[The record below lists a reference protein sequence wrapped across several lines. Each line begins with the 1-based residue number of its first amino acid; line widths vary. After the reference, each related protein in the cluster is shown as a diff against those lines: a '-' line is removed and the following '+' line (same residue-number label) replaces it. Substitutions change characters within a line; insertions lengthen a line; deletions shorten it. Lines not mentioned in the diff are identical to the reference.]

1 MIWWLLP
8 SAEGRIPATLCVKQK
23 LSKGKKKRQR
33 RKKSAIKIKKK
44 RKLTRNQLWFE
55 KTLYMHYVI

>member
-23 LSKGKKKRQR
+23 LSKEKKKD
-33 RKKSAIKIKKK
+33 KGE
-44 RKLTRNQLWFE
+44 RNQQL
-55 KTLYMHYVI
+55 K